1 VTGQQ
6 EARDQE
12 AIGQQGARDQEVTGQ
27 QGVRDR
33 KMIGKQEA
41 RGREMIGQQEA
52 RDREAIG
59 QQEDRDR
66 EMKGQQEAQDRAK
79 KGRQEA
85 QGLEATALKED
96 PGRDEAD
103 SIGATGPGEG
113 LKELQVQVAKDQVK
127 GRHLETGHKAGVD
140 SEGMITVILVNAEI
154 QAAVGLEAKAEP
166 GHNGHIMNVSKVEE
180 ETKTNRKKLFFK
192 KTGAHQK
199 VNF

>member
-52 RDREAIG
+52 RG
-59 QQEDRDR
+59 R

-140 SEGMITVILVNAEI
+140 SEGMTTVILVNAEI